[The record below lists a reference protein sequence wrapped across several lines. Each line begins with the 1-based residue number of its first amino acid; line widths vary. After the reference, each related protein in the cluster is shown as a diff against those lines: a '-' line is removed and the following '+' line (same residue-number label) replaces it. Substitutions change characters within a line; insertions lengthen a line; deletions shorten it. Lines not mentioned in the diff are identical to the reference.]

1 MSESTL
7 RSRHLI
13 ALEDLTKGEIETIL
27 ETARGMKNV
36 FIASKGGARSVKK
49 VPALSGRTVLTLF
62 FEPSTRTRNSFE
74 LAAKRLSADVVN
86 FSSST
91 SSTTKGESIID
102 TVRNLEAMVCDII
115 VVRHKSSGVPEL
127 LSRKVRSAIV
137 NAGDGAHEH
146 PTQGLLDMF
155 TIQEKFNRLEG
166 LKVVIV
172 GDILHSRVAR
182 SNIWGL
188 TKMGASVVLVGPP
201 TLVPA
206 GLAMQNVTIE
216 HDFDKA
222 LDGADAVMML
232 RIQTERMES
241 TFFPSIGE
249 YHKRYGLDARRL
261 AKAKPG
267 CIVMH
272 PGPIN
277 RGVEI
282 DPAIA
287 DGPQSVILEQVTNG
301 VAVRMS
307 VLYLLAG
314 KL

>member
-1 MSESTL
+1 MPGLSA
-7 RSRHLI
+7 RHLI
-13 ALEDLTKGEIETIL
+13 ALESLTRAEIETIL
-27 ETARGMKNV
+27 ETARGMKSV
-36 FIASKGGARSVKK
+36 YVAPPGGVRNVKK
-49 VPALSGRTVLTLF
+49 APALQGRTVVMLF

-86 FSSST
+86 IPLT
-91 SSTTKGESIID
+91 VSSTTKGESIID
-102 TVRNLEAMVCDII
+102 TVRNLEAMACDII
-115 VVRHKSSGVPEL
+115 VVRHKSAGVPEL

-146 PTQGLLDMF
+146 PTQGLLDIF
-155 TIQEKFNRLEG
+155 TIQEKFGRIDG

-182 SNIWGL
+182 SNVWGL
-188 TKMGASVVLVGPP
+188 TKMGARVTLVGPP
-201 TLVPA
+201 TLIPP
-206 GLAMQNVTIE
+206 GLSLPGVTID
-216 HDFDKA
+216 HDFDA
-222 LDGADAVMML
+222 AIEGADAVMTL
-232 RIQTERMES
+232 RIQHERMES
-241 TFFPSIGE
+241 TFFPSIRE
-249 YHKRYGLDARRL
+249 YTHRYGLDARRL
-261 AKAKPG
+261 ERAAPH
-267 CIVMH
+267 CIVLH

-282 DPAIA
+282 APEIA
-287 DGPQSVILEQVTNG
+287 DGPRSVILEQVTNG